1 MTNYNAN
8 YPTGVYVIHCEVC
21 ETINQLVII
30 AIIAGIRTFTT
41 ISIQNYWYGSHCFA
55 GNNGVLART
64 RLARIKFGIFIGE
77 ENFPAWK
84 ELFIIPDGKF
94 VFF

>member
-64 RLARIKFGIFIGE
+64 RLARINVWNIHWGRKFSSVE
-77 ENFPAWK
+77 R
-84 ELFIIPDGKF
+84 IIYNP
-94 VFF
+94 